1 MLPDMVISPIIGN
14 IGLKGEVVFGFA
26 SKNMISRLRKMVT
39 NAKRKTPEHKARWI
53 IWSVFSLVFI
63 VDL

>member
-1 MLPDMVISPIIGN
+1 MLAEMVINPMIGN
-14 IGLKGEVVFGFA
+14 IGLKGEVVLGFA

-53 IWSVFSLVFI
+53 I
-63 VDL
+63 